1 MELKNKN
8 ILYILCALV
17 FSSCSFYSFKGSL
30 PAHIDTIYILPIV
43 NNSKEYI
50 VLDVFNTEIYDTF
63 LSENLLKLTSV
74 GDAKSRLEVEIISVT
89 DRPFTYSLDDN
100 SAFYEQVDE
109 WKITIKAKV
118 EWYDIVKDK
127 SIFAKEMTSFGI
139 YSTNGSNDI
148 FDDGIDNDQD
158 GLIDSDDDDEFGPP
172 RDSAL
177 KIASKKMSENI
188 IANITSTW

>member
-30 PAHIDTIYILPIV
+30 PAHIDTIYISPIV

-50 VLDVFNTEIYDTF
+50 VLDVFNAEIYDTF

-74 GDAKSRLEVEIISVT
+74 GDAKSRLEVKIISVT

-127 SIFAKEMTSFGI
+127 IIFAKEMTSFGI